1 MRISRIRWL
10 VTVIA
15 ILLAACSSPA
25 TETAE
30 PDNATPPGGK
40 RPTPLPA
47 PAIGQGFSKMAG
59 PIVQHPTWYDNQPV
73 TLVGYFRGLDL
84 LDETVQEP
92 PEDRINDWV
101 LTDDSGTIWV
111 ANKNKLPFSSTS
123 HEVWRIL
130 RVRGSVQLD
139 DNGKAY
145 INPYEVT
152 WEGLREN
159 FDVLPATCTVAIH
172 RFGGPEKL
180 NHHVYWYNPP
190 GTIAV
195 NDATANWQGSAKLK
209 SGKNY
214 DLSVAFDKAD
224 LFNLPGTTGEKC
236 SDCIITYLAAVNPK
250 TERPHFAIIYGD
262 NLPPKVQAFVDLALE
277 LSTTAEAVE

>member
-1 MRISRIRWL
+1 MRISRMLWL
-10 VTVIA
+10 ITVTALFLV
-15 ILLAACSSPA
+15 ACSPA
-25 TETAE
+25 TETTE

-40 RPTPLPA
+40 RPTPIPA
-47 PAIGQGFSKMAG
+47 PARGQGFSKMAG
-59 PIVQHPTWYDNQPV
+59 TIVKHPTWYDNQPV

-101 LTDDSGTIWV
+101 LTDDSGTVWV
-111 ANKNKLPFSSTS
+111 ANNNKLPFSSTS

-139 DNGKAY
+139 NNGKAY

-159 FDVLPATCTVAIH
+159 FDVLPARCTVAIH

-195 NDATANWQGSAKLK
+195 HDAAANWRGSAMIK

-214 DLSVAFDKAD
+214 DLSTAFDKAKVFD
-224 LFNLPGTTGEKC
+224 LAGTTGEKC
-236 SDCIITYLAAVNPK
+236 SDCVITYLAMVNVK
-250 TERPHFAIIYGD
+250 TNRPHFAIIYGD
-262 NLPPKVQAFVDLALE
+262 NLPPKVQSFVDLALE
-277 LSTTAEAVE
+277 VSATAEAAE